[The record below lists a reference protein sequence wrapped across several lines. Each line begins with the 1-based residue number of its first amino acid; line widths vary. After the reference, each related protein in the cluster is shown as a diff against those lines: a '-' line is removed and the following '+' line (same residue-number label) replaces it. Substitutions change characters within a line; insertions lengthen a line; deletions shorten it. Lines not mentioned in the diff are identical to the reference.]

1 MEKADDEGR
10 DILPTRA
17 KDMFGLTGEIVR
29 GYVEN
34 GAIEAL
40 RYDYGINEDEAL
52 LSLHCADL
60 ASLPAWDAETLLE
73 AATVYSSH
81 NKVMAER
88 HGYLVEGDDAAQID
102 RTKRRIRLALLAEKS
117 ADVMSPADGV
127 LLLQRAG
134 IRVFHEL
141 LDAVAIAA
149 LDGPNPESTYRQLKG
164 LPASE
169 SSTSEPLQQGSRT
182 GTPRKLTDVQDGW
195 SLKTPVRFVGYR
207 AALYRVLKKARG
219 EGRATPP
226 RARDVLE
233 YLEQY
238 PHPDVQVMSDGLK
251 YGNNKTA
258 DLKAIQKAI
267 NGLVEV
273 TPQRE

>member
-29 GYVEN
+29 SYVDN

-141 LDAVAIAA
+141 LDAVAMAA
-149 LDGPNPESTYRQLKG
+149 LDGPNPDVYWQLKG

-169 SSTSEPLQQGSRT
+169 SSTSEPQKEGSRT
-182 GTPRKLTDVQDGW
+182 GTQLKPTDVPDGW
-195 SLKTPVRFVGYR
+195 SLKMPVRFVGYR
-207 AALYRVLKKARG
+207 AALYKVLKKARG
-219 EGRATPP
+219 EGRATAP

-233 YLEQY
+233 YLDQD

-258 DLKAIQKAI
+258 DLRAIQKAI
-267 NGLVEV
+267 NGLVTV
-273 TPQRE
+273 TPPRE